1 MKALVDADILVYR
14 FGFASDGD
22 PAEFALAR
30 VSEFLDNLQMM
41 DGIDEV
47 WGYLTGSG
55 NFRYEIATTA
65 PYKGNRVMEKP
76 YHYQLLREYMER
88 AWGFEMIEGME
99 ADDAIGIEAYR
110 HEPDETI
117 IVSID
122 KDLNM
127 IRGHHYNFVKEEK
140 YFVTEEEAIRNFYL
154 QILTGDKVDNIIGLP
169 GIGPVKSK
177 KLLKDCN
184 TELEMYEAVL
194 KAYDGDE
201 ARVLENARLLW
212 ILREEKQVW
221 HPPVK

>member
-30 VSEFLDNLQMM
+30 ISEFLDNLQMM

-47 WGYLTGSG
+47 WGYLTGSN
-55 NFRYEIATTA
+55 NFRNEIAKTA
-65 PYKGNRVMEKP
+65 PYKGNRVMAKP

-88 AWGFEMIEGME
+88 AWGFEVIDGME

-110 HEPDETI
+110 HEPDEII

-154 QILTGDKVDNIIGLP
+154 QILTGDKVDNIIGLD

-184 TELEMYEAVL
+184 TELEMYNAVV

-201 ARVLENARLLW
+201 DRVLENARLLW

-221 HPPVK
+221 QPPVK